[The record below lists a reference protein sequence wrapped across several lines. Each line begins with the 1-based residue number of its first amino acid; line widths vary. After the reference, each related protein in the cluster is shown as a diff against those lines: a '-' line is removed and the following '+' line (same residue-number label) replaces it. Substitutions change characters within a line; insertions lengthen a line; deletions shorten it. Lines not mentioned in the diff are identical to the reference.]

1 MPTYRTICLVI
12 SSGGKTLLKSVVYS
26 PTINTARQERRT
38 NIDIPRPTITPRSG
52 GSKVPPKNN
61 APANAT
67 SRLKFSKLSDT
78 TLVWHL
84 VVASAW
90 GWDTPFAYTLLGHV
104 AWLCLF
110 RTLCTATRR
119 HRRPPKDQRT
129 NESFP
134 PRGFK
139 FGTQS
144 REKSGD
150 QFSCCHDDRKRDRDK
165 KISLNLNLNLGRQ
178 AEAPSL
184 RNLAGLAKRDLGE
197 GRRRRLCLVGTGG
210 KIHFEEAG
218 NGIRWDYL
226 DVYWL
231 GTNLH
236 HWWCN
241 WF

>member
-1 MPTYRTICLVI
+1 MVSLGQMPTYRTICLVI

-104 AWLCLF
+104 AWLGFVFFAPCAPCHKTTPTTAKGSTNKRKF
-110 RTLCTATRR
+110 SSPGIQVLCANQGEIWGPVFLLPRR
-119 HRRPPKDQRT
+119 
-129 NESFP
+129 
-134 PRGFK
+134 
-139 FGTQS
+139 
-144 REKSGD
+144 
-150 QFSCCHDDRKRDRDK
+150 
-165 KISLNLNLNLGRQ
+165 
-178 AEAPSL
+178 
-184 RNLAGLAKRDLGE
+184 
-197 GRRRRLCLVGTGG
+197 
-210 KIHFEEAG
+210 
-218 NGIRWDYL
+218 
-226 DVYWL
+226 
-231 GTNLH
+231 
-236 HWWCN
+236 
-241 WF
+241 